1 LQEMLR
7 LQSWKRRSG
16 YTRQILSIG
25 FEISIPRI
33 RVSQSEISR
42 VVETVSK
49 KGGVKA
55 GYNVWRRWTGCG
67 GGMQAGRI
75 VAVKNASNYDNN
87 SVQNQRVMR
96 PQRGPEHRKGSR
108 HLKRIIFR
116 STSRNNLSRLRM
128 GRKNQFFYVIL
139 LTLIDCWRLCLIVP
153 QPSKESALAEQ
164 MCLMLAYN

>member
-1 LQEMLR
+1 MLR
-7 LQSWKRRSG
+7 HQSWKRRSG

-33 RVSQSEISR
+33 RVSQSEIRR

-67 GGMQAGRI
+67 GGMLAGRI
-75 VAVKNASNYDNN
+75 DAVKNASNYDNN

-96 PQRGPEHRKGSR
+96 PQRGPEQVGEVA
-108 HLKRIIFR
+108 
-116 STSRNNLSRLRM
+116 M
-128 GRKNQFFYVIL
+128 V
-139 LTLIDCWRLCLIVP
+139 
-153 QPSKESALAEQ
+153 
-164 MCLMLAYN
+164 